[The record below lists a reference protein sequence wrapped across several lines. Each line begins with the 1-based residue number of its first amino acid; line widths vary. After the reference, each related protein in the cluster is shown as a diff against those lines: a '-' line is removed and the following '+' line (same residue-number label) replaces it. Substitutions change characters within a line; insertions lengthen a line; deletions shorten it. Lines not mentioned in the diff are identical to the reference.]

1 MIPVTDDDDDDDVG
15 WFGSERSFPEPSP
28 EPGTKEYE
36 DWQERKRAMKSQ
48 KKIREDPWIQEFKKE
63 TDNQEQERE
72 KRFLQECDANN
83 TRRRECGMAPY
94 SYETFKKYGTGI
106 F

>member
-1 MIPVTDDDDDDDVG
+1 MVPVTDDDDDDVG
-15 WFGSERSFPEPSP
+15 WFGSKRSFPEPP
-28 EPGTKEYE
+28 LEKTA
-36 DWQERKRAMKSQ
+36 RKSL
-48 KKIREDPWIQEFKKE
+48 KKIREDPWIQKFKKE
-63 TDNQEQERE
+63 TDKQEQERE

-83 TRRRECGMAPY
+83 ARRRECGMAPY